1 MAEDLSPTAYAFF
14 GSGEV
19 DPANV
24 APLLNDELPQD
35 YDDKHPGIGAL
46 FRPTEVPRQQA
57 GLGHVVTW
65 LEGEFGKRFIGATDD
80 VVAALLDQREKH
92 GQKVVLVVVWP
103 DEPTAEEIDTAK
115 RAVAAGIRVK
125 NISAAL
131 NDLDLTPYEEQ
142 PDVQEAPAEAVP
154 AATQIAQAILGDGDN
169 STADAFLL
177 AARAFVGD
185 VVQDYLVSRG
195 IIVVDADKSP
205 QAPRAEEAD
214 GDGPPFDGPYKD
226 GKADGDVAR
235 HKFYVTEDETK
246 PPVYRPAK
254 GRPGGGEKRVTLT
267 DSEVRDITD
276 KGLID
281 ERPPSQRK

>member
-1 MAEDLSPTAYAFF
+1 MTDNKSTAYAFI

-35 YDDKHPGIGAL
+35 FEDGTPGIAAL
-46 FRPTEVPRQQA
+46 YRPTEVPRQQT
-57 GLGHVVTW
+57 GLDNVVTW
-65 LEGEFGKRFIGATDD
+65 LEGEFGKRFVGGTDD
-80 VVAALLDQREKH
+80 VIGALLSEREKGH
-92 GQKVVLVVVWP
+92 KVVLVFVWP
-103 DEPTAEEIDTAK
+103 AEPSKEEIALAK
-115 RAVAAGIRVK
+115 QAVEAGIRVK
-125 NISAAL
+125 NIGGVGAL

-154 AATQIAQAILGDGDN
+154 VAAQIAQAILGDGDN
-169 STADAFLL
+169 SAADAFLL
-177 AARAFVGD
+177 AARAFIGD
-185 VVQDYLVSRG
+185 VVQDYLFARG
-195 IIVVDADKSP
+195 IIVGDVDKSP

-214 GDGPPFDGPYKD
+214 GDGPPFEPPYKD
-226 GKADGDVAR
+226 GKADSEVAR
-235 HKFYVTEDETK
+235 HKFYMTEDETK

-267 DSEVRDITD
+267 DAEVSDIKE